1 MAEETTIA
9 LLQEIRDLQKQQL
22 ELHRATVVNQQQALT
37 NQQTS
42 LTVQREAAE
51 RQKLL
56 VARANR
62 LWIFVFGAVFLLF
75 FLAFFTTLLSTCMR
89 VFVHR

>member
-1 MAEETTIA
+1 MAEETTLA

-22 ELHRATVVNQQQALT
+22 ELHRATVANQQQALT

-56 VARANR
+56 VGRANR
-62 LWIFVFGAVFLLF
+62 LWIFVLGAVFLLF
-75 FLAFFTTLLSTCMR
+75 FLAIFTSLASSCMR
-89 VFVHR
+89 VFLHR

>member
-1 MAEETTIA
+1 MAEETTIG

-22 ELHRATVVNQQQALT
+22 DLHRATVANQQQALT
-37 NQQTS
+37 NQETS
-42 LTVQREAAE
+42 LAVQREAAE

-56 VARANR
+56 VGRANR

-75 FLAFFTTLLSTCMR
+75 FLAFFTTLLSTCTR
-89 VFVHR
+89 VFLHR